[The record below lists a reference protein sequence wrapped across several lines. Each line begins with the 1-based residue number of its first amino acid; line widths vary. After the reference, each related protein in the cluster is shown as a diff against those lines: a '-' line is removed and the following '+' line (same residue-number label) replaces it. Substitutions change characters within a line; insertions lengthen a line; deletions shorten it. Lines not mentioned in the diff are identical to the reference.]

1 MADIDPALVILA
13 GFTACIVVA
22 ALIGGGH
29 PRPPLTRFRFS
40 QPPEL
45 ILHCLWLREDSAP
58 GAPFR
63 LLAAGPKDT
72 SPRAGYGHNAL
83 ADIGL
88 AHTEAAAAL
97 VTEFAPSALSAL
109 YSRRASIEATLDP
122 PSRQRYSG
130 ATSKEHT
137 I

>member
-1 MADIDPALVILA
+1 MIDPSLVILA

-22 ALIGGGH
+22 ALIGGGP
-29 PRPPLTRFRFS
+29 PRPPLSRFRFS

-45 ILHCLWLREDSAP
+45 VLHCLWLREDNSP

-72 SPRAGYGHNAL
+72 SPRAGYSHNAL

-97 VTEFAPSALSAL
+97 VAEFAPSALSAL
-109 YSRRASIEATLDP
+109 YARRQSIAATLDP
-122 PSRQRYSG
+122 LSRRR
-130 ATSKEHT
+130 
-137 I
+137 

>member
-1 MADIDPALVILA
+1 MTGPAIVILA

-22 ALIGGGH
+22 ALIGGGP
-29 PRPPLTRFRFS
+29 PRPPLSRFRFS

-45 ILHCLWLREDSAP
+45 VLHCLWLREDAGP

-97 VTEFAPSALSAL
+97 VAEFAPSALSAL
-109 YSRRASIEATLDP
+109 YARRESIAATLDP
-122 PSRQRYSG
+122 LSRRR
-130 ATSKEHT
+130 
-137 I
+137 

>member
-13 GFTACIVVA
+13 GFTSCIVVA
-22 ALIGGGH
+22 ALVGAR
-29 PRPPLTRFRFS
+29 RPHVPLGRFRFS

-45 ILHCLWLREDSAP
+45 VLHCLWLREDSAP

-63 LLAAGPKDT
+63 LLAAGPEDT

-97 VTEFAPSALSAL
+97 VSEFAPSALSAL
-109 YSRRASIEATLDP
+109 YNRRASLAHTLDP
-122 PSRQRYSG
+122 NPRQRYSTPAPSSVG
-130 ATSKEHT
+130 
-137 I
+137 

>member
-1 MADIDPALVILA
+1 MAEIDPALVILA

-22 ALIGGGH
+22 ALVGAR
-29 PRPPLTRFRFS
+29 RPHVPPGRFRFS

-45 ILHCLWLREDSAP
+45 VLHCLWLREDSAP

-83 ADIGL
+83 ADLGL
-88 AHTEAAAAL
+88 AHTETAAAL
-97 VTEFAPSALSAL
+97 VSEFAPSALSAL
-109 YSRRASIEATLDP
+109 YNRRASLAYMLDP
-122 PSRQRYSG
+122 KPRQLYSG
-130 ATSKEHT
+130 ATTKDPT
-137 I
+137 L